1 MAASRPPST
10 SRPSILQPKQH
21 ALACVSPISV
31 VACGGA
37 EVPAKPSKS
46 LVKSLRRSKPLKPD
60 AIPTPI
66 HNDPSVPFT
75 PTKKRA
81 RKDTLDENEA
91 SGGAGG
97 RQPRVRQRLVSTSS
111 VATIRAH
118 KSVEDVGGHK
128 GSSRT
133 GSRIS
138 THSGKQAGEPLRAR
152 PLSEINHSPG
162 DPPQRRLRRVGTVE
176 FPTMRSPDGDGSD
189 PCDEQSRIPIR
200 PDSIP
205 LDDDPNAQD
214 CVRPSKYVPRQGRVL
229 QSPSYAVAAAPATAP
244 RAFLD
249 RFDLRIAPV
258 KVHTE
263 LWDLPDDSLLAW
275 PGIIVLTDHEAS
287 VRFPPIHAVEI
298 ECATHAY
305 EGRFSTETN
314 ALPVFST
321 HFRGATF
328 SKELAEAQVFDPSH
342 GIITQEG
349 WSDAQVR
356 KNQWYIKFWVPI
368 PVSLFRKKETR
379 MFRLKASVSAVD
391 DRMWKKVTVFSGTV
405 VADISHLRK
414 RKDMDGAAA
423 RA

>member
-1 MAASRPPST
+1 MATSRPPST

-46 LVKSLRRSKPLKPD
+46 LVKSLRRSKPLKLD
-60 AIPTPI
+60 AMPTPI
-66 HNDPSVPFT
+66 HTDPTVPFT

-118 KSVEDVGGHK
+118 KSVEDVRGLK

-138 THSGKQAGEPLRAR
+138 THSGKQAGELLRAR

-189 PCDEQSRIPIR
+189 PCDELSRIPTR
-200 PDSIP
+200 PVSTP

-214 CVRPSKYVPRQGRVL
+214 YVSKYVPRRGRES
-229 QSPSYAVAAAPATAP
+229 QSPSYAVAAAPATAA
-244 RAFLD
+244 RASVD
-249 RFDLRIAPV
+249 RFDLRITPV

-263 LWDLPDDSLLAW
+263 LWDLPDEYVAHSSLT
-275 PGIIVLTDHEAS
+275 GVG
-287 VRFPPIHAVEI
+287 
-298 ECATHAY
+298 CAL
-305 EGRFSTETN
+305 S
-314 ALPVFST
+314 
-321 HFRGATF
+321 
-328 SKELAEAQVFDPSH
+328 
-342 GIITQEG
+342 
-349 WSDAQVR
+349 
-356 KNQWYIKFWVPI
+356 
-368 PVSLFRKKETR
+368 
-379 MFRLKASVSAVD
+379 
-391 DRMWKKVTVFSGTV
+391 
-405 VADISHLRK
+405 
-414 RKDMDGAAA
+414 
-423 RA
+423 

>member
-1 MAASRPPST
+1 MAASRPPFT
-10 SRPSILQPKQH
+10 SRPSIFQPKQH

-46 LVKSLRRSKPLKPD
+46 LVKSLRRSKPLKLD

-66 HNDPSVPFT
+66 HTDPSVPFT

-118 KSVEDVGGHK
+118 KSVEDVGGLK

-133 GSRIS
+133 GSRVS

-200 PDSIP
+200 PDSTP
-205 LDDDPNAQD
+205 LNDDPNAQD
-214 CVRPSKYVPRQGRVL
+214 YVRPSKYVPRQGREC

-244 RAFLD
+244 RASLN

-263 LWDLPDDSLLAW
+263 LWDLPDEYVAHLPFTGVGCALSGSVQFVARMAW
-275 PGIIVLTDHEAS
+275 YHCLD
-287 VRFPPIHAVEI
+287 RQ
-298 ECATHAY
+298 
-305 EGRFSTETN
+305 R
-314 ALPVFST
+314 
-321 HFRGATF
+321 
-328 SKELAEAQVFDPSH
+328 
-342 GIITQEG
+342 
-349 WSDAQVR
+349 
-356 KNQWYIKFWVPI
+356 
-368 PVSLFRKKETR
+368 
-379 MFRLKASVSAVD
+379 SVSQIP
-391 DRMWKKVTVFSGTV
+391 
-405 VADISHLRK
+405 ADSRG
-414 RKDMDGAAA
+414 RNRVRNA
-423 RA
+423 RV